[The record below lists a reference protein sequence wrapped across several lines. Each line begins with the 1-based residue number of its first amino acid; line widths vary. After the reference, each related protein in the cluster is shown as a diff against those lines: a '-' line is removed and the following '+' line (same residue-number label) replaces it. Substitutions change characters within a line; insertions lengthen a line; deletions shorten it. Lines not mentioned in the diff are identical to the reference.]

1 MQCINTQ
8 VRIRTTQSS
17 TGQRCF
23 VCLQVS
29 IEAEACIT

>member
-17 TGQRCF
+17 TGQQF
-23 VCLQVS
+23 VARLQNS